1 MDTIGSSIEQR
12 LRILEDR
19 EQIRELAATYCFL
32 VDDGRF
38 DELVE
43 RCFTEDACCDFRGAS
58 GDEMA
63 PMVSRGRAELRN
75 FFTVVVPAVLRD
87 MAHTVHNHRVSID
100 GDRASGD
107 CYFELTA
114 VDRASGEA
122 VVGAGRYIDRDRRD
136 AGAWRFEMR
145 NAAIFFIAPLREGW
159 AKKRF
164 INTPAASS
172 R

>member
-1 MDTIGSSIEQR
+1 MDTIGSSLEQR
-12 LRILEDR
+12 IRILEDR
-19 EQIRELAATYCFL
+19 EQIRDLAATYCFL

-43 RCFTEDACCDFRGAS
+43 RCFTEDASCDFHGVDGTMVPA
-58 GDEMA
+58 
-63 PMVSRGRAELRN
+63 VSRGHAELRN
-75 FFTVVVPAVLRD
+75 FFTVIVPAALRE
-87 MAHTVHNHRVSID
+87 MAHTVHNHRVSIA

-122 VVGAGRYIDRDRRD
+122 VVGAGRYLDRYRRDR
-136 AGAWRFEMR
+136 GAWRFEMR
-145 NAAIFFIAPLREGW
+145 NAEIFFIAPLREGW
-159 AKKRF
+159 AKQRF
-164 INTPAASS
+164 LRTLTQSS